1 MLSTTWGHL
10 SCHHDVSICMLSR
23 QISPF
28 RIKWNP
34 LTPLWAIRLCVYCPG
49 KRSYCATKQLARTF
63 TVGIHIP
70 PNDASR
76 AKMSI
81 TCACCWE
88 KSLRLLSTQTDA
100 DMDFFKCTQWICT
113 FSYAINWYHP
123 MHTQTTRMQFREGFD
138 VEWFDIEG
146 LKTTGVTCIWCD
158 VPEDII
164 NFSPPCTL
172 RIVRLPPAPPHP
184 LPKTEVCSQA

>member
-1 MLSTTWGHL
+1 MGTFVMSPWCLNLHVEQANLSLPDQMKSSDSSVSYKAVCLL
-10 SCHHDVSICMLSR
+10 SGEKILLRNKATRSDFYSR
-23 QISPF
+23 
-28 RIKWNP
+28 N
-34 LTPLWAIRLCVYCPG
+34 
-49 KRSYCATKQLARTF
+49 SYSSEWC
-63 TVGIHIP
+63 IP
-70 PNDASR
+70 SQN
-76 AKMSI
+76 
-81 TCACCWE
+81 E
-88 KSLRLLSTQTDA
+88 HNVRLLLRKKSSSSFHSDWCRHG
-100 DMDFFKCTQWICT
+100 FLKCTQWICT

-123 MHTQTTRMQFREGFD
+123 MHTQTTRIQFREGFD